1 MTNNLNGAKEFFAEA
16 LRTFGGDKST
26 LVELICVAALCVAAL
41 CYGSALKILTA
52 VSFNKMQNASEPML
66 RRPDAGSGG
75 LKHGLPIARANS
87 LPCKCGV
94 LI

>member
-16 LRTFGGDKST
+16 LRAFGGDKST
-26 LVELICVAALCVAAL
+26 LVELICVAAL